1 MKTNI
6 KALQLIEKGLS
17 SNTVSKLTESQ
28 INVLHSKLLG
38 EQVNVSKTDTV
49 TINKLKTEKKPFQV
63 YEKEMEEDVDLD
75 DSEEKKDDF
84 DPYAG
89 DSVGNNDGPSNDD
102 GFKGGND
109 GGMTEEKKDG
119 PNPWAICL
127 TQVGPKNSSKWERC
141 VIEIKKH
148 LGEGKNPVS
157 LFLENQIMK
166 IVEGN

>member
-1 MKTNI
+1 MKINL
-6 KALQLIEKGLS
+6 KALELIEKGLS
-17 SNTVSKLTESQ
+17 AKTVSKLNESQ

-109 GGMTEEKKDG
+109 GGMTE
-119 PNPWAICL
+119 
-127 TQVGPKNSSKWERC
+127 
-141 VIEIKKH
+141 
-148 LGEGKNPVS
+148 
-157 LFLENQIMK
+157 
-166 IVEGN
+166 